1 MNYYIKEGKLYQGT
15 IYNMILQNDYI
26 TIHGLLDMC
35 VCVCVCARIKLLLI
49 KYEWVLNKQININ
62 CVLS

>member
-26 TIHGLLDMC
+26 TIHTWPARY
-35 VCVCVCARIKLLLI
+35 VCVCVCARKVAPHKIWMGLKQANQQKL
-49 KYEWVLNKQININ
+49 
-62 CVLS
+62 CS